1 VAPVAPDLAHSRLRA
16 ADVTRVGVAGLRAH
30 PLRVVLSGVG
40 IAIGIAAMLAVVGI
54 STSSRADLERT
65 LDRLGTN
72 LLTVAATTGTD
83 GTNRLP
89 RESVD
94 MIGRIAPV
102 TAVSAVGR
110 VPGSV
115 YRTDRVPSAQT
126 NSIAIMAARPGVLE
140 AVGARVRVGRS
151 VDEGSGALPTV
162 VLGDAA
168 ARRLGLSD
176 PGPLVWLGGQW
187 FGVVGILHPVPL
199 AEELDGAALVSWS
212 AAEQQLNFDGHP
224 TLIYVRS
231 TEPSVE
237 AVRAVLGP
245 TANPAAPNEVQVSR
259 PSDAL
264 VAQRATDETLSAL
277 LVGLAA
283 VALLVG
289 GIGVANTMVIAVLE
303 RRWEIGLRRALGAT
317 RGQIRSQFLTESL
330 LLSCMGGAVG
340 VLVGFVVT
348 AGYASVRS
356 WPTVLPVQAMVGAMA
371 ATLAIGAL
379 SGLYP
384 AIRAS
389 RLAPTDALAG
399 T

>member
-1 VAPVAPDLAHSRLRA
+1 MAPVTSDLAPSRLRV
-16 ADVTRVGVAGLRAH
+16 ADVARVGVAGLRAH
-30 PLRVVLSGVG
+30 PLRIVLSGLG

-72 LLTVAATTGTD
+72 LLTVAPANGTD
-83 GTNRLP
+83 ETNRLP

-94 MIGRIAPV
+94 MVGRIGPV
-102 TAVSAVGR
+102 TSVSAVGR
-110 VPGSV
+110 VRGSV
-115 YRTDRVPSAQT
+115 YRTDKVPVAQT
-126 NSIAIMAARPGVLE
+126 NSIAIMAARPGVLD
-140 AVGARVRVGRS
+140 AVGGRVRVGRF
-151 VDEGSGALPTV
+151 VDEGSGAIPTV

-168 ARRLGLSD
+168 ARRLGLSG
-176 PGPLVWLGGQW
+176 PGTLVWLGGQW
-187 FGVVGILHPVPL
+187 FGVVGILDPVPL
-199 AEELDGAALVSWS
+199 AGELDGAALVSWS
-212 AAEQQLNFDGHP
+212 AAEQHLDFDGHP

-231 TEPSVE
+231 TEASVE

-245 TANPAAPNEVQVSR
+245 TANPEAPNEVQVSR

-330 LLSCMGGAVG
+330 LLSCLGGAVG
-340 VLVGFVVT
+340 VVVGFAVT
-348 AGYASVRS
+348 AGYASMRS
-356 WPTVLPVQAMVGAMA
+356 WPMVLPVRPLVGAMG
-371 ATLAIGAL
+371 ATVVIGTL

-389 RLAPTDALAG
+389 RLAPTVALA
-399 T
+399 TT